1 MPTIRPL
8 ALAVVAV
15 LTFAACGGGDSTP
28 ASNTATSAA
37 DGAAG
42 DSAAGASVAIKVFN
56 FQPDPLEIKVGETV
70 KWTNED
76 DILHTVTSGTREKPD
91 GAFDGQLAAKGDT
104 FERTFDKAGTYDY
117 FCSRHPGEGM
127 TAQVVVS

>member
-1 MPTIRPL
+1 MPTIRPI

-28 ASNTATSAA
+28 ASNTATSAG

-70 KWTNED
+70 TWTNED